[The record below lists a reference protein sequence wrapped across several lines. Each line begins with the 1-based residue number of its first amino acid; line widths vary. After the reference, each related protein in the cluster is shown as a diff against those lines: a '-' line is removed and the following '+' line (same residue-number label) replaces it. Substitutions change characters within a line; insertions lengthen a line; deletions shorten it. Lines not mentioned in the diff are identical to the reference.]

1 MMLTSQGAIVS
12 SLRQDSEM
20 KINLDLIFV
29 HSLQFY
35 IVIVEGSYLLNNLIS
50 KLLQPQETLSR

>member
-1 MMLTSQGAIVS
+1 MLTSQGAIVS

-29 HSLQFY
+29 HSLHFY
-35 IVIVEGSYLLNNLIS
+35 IVIVEGRYLLNNLIS